1 MSTPARA
8 YDVVTFDCY
17 GTLVDWEGGLS
28 TAFLRAAW
36 ADGVTLE
43 RAAVIQAYMAL
54 EREVE
59 AERYRRYRE
68 VLAET
73 ARRVAA
79 RLGWA
84 LAPERARFLAD
95 SVPDWVPFPDTNPAL
110 DRLHA
115 AGYTL
120 GILSNID
127 DDLLAATRR
136 HFPVEISLIVTAQ
149 QVGAYKPAAPHFEAA
164 RRAVAGRRWLHVG
177 QGYFHDV
184 VPARERG
191 IPNAWINRNGDRPY
205 DGGRA
210 DRTFPT
216 LAELAAWLVPSG

>member
-1 MSTPARA
+1 MTATRP

-17 GTLVDWEGGLS
+17 GTLIDWEGGLA

-36 ADGVTLE
+36 ADGVSVT
-43 RAAVIQAYMAL
+43 RTAVIEAYMAL

-59 AERYRRYRE
+59 VEGYRRYRE

-79 RLGWA
+79 RLSWR
-84 LAPERARFLAD
+84 LAADRAAFLAD
-95 SVPDWVPFPDTNPAL
+95 SVPTWVPFPDTNPAL
-110 DRLHA
+110 ERLRA
-115 AGYTL
+115 GGYTL

-136 HFPVEISLIVTAQ
+136 HFTVDFPLIVTAQ
-149 QVGAYKPAAPHFEAA
+149 QVGAYKPAPPHFEAA

-177 QGYFHDV
+177 QGYFHDI
-184 VPARERG
+184 VPARAQG
-191 IPNAWINRNGDRPY
+191 IPNAWINRNGERPF
-205 DGGRA
+205 DGGQA

-216 LAELAAWLVPSG
+216 LAELAAWLVPTP